1 VICREHCSS
10 SQYSKL
16 KSNAVPICSLSCK
29 DNVICKVHD
38 AARATSAAPTFFPVM
53 RIESRFFVDGGLQHN
68 NPSFAIY
75 FHYVRKEFRK
85 SARRF
90 ASSHPHYSPHGDL
103 DCSRVRFTN
112 IGTGAKGDEVE
123 PGKRDRFIPGFIRQG
138 IFLKQTLTKIAV
150 NSEAQAAIMQQFNG
164 LGDSHCL
171 YERFDAGHG
180 VSNIELDDHK
190 ALGQIRER
198 TELYLEEQE
207 TKDLLQAVGSA
218 IATDY
223 LNSRSVH
230 RLTNK
235 ATSPAIE
242 GSCQASKT
250 LIAGSTSLPSSSG
263 PSGHNIDSADESNL
277 SSLNHDNLLNG
288 GSAPLNRIPS
298 PSPPEVQ
305 KHPQYAYEDS
315 GFESN
320 QPRTS
325 ILAALA

>member
-1 VICREHCSS
+1 
-10 SQYSKL
+10 
-16 KSNAVPICSLSCK
+16 
-29 DNVICKVHD
+29 
-38 AARATSAAPTFFPVM
+38 M

-75 FHYVRKEFRK
+75 FHYVRNEFRK

-90 ASSHPHYSPHGDL
+90 ATSHPHYSPHGDL

-123 PGKRDRFIPGFIRQG
+123 PGKRDRFIPGFLRQG
-138 IFLKQTLTKIAV
+138 IFLKQTLTDIAV

-164 LGDSHCL
+164 LGDSHCM

-190 ALGQIRER
+190 ALGQIRKR
-198 TELYLEEQE
+198 TELYLEEPE

-223 LNSRSVH
+223 LNSQSFH
-230 RLTNK
+230 RPTNN

-242 GSCQASKT
+242 GSCQAPKAMT
-250 LIAGSTSLPSSSG
+250 AGPVSLPSSSG
-263 PSGHNIDSADESNL
+263 PAGHNIDPADESSL
-277 SSLNHDNLLNG
+277 SSLHHDKLLNG
-288 GSAPLNRIPS
+288 GSAPLNRILS
-298 PSPPEVQ
+298 PSPPEVH
-305 KHPQYAYEDS
+305 KHPLYPYEDS

-320 QPRTS
+320 QPRIS
-325 ILAALA
+325 MLAALA